1 MNVLLEADRLV
12 STDRQAIYGHP
23 ADDFAKVVALTKPIL
38 ESNIDPR
45 LKHAIYMI
53 QVKIARLLNTPNHID
68 SIVDIAGYVKTYH
81 LVLEKLDS
89 PFEQETIE
97 VQIDSEDLLKYLK
110 KLKSTTD
117 KSHPK

>member
-1 MNVLLEADRLV
+1 MNILDEAKRLT
-12 STDRQAIYGHP
+12 SEDRQEVYGHP
-23 ADDFAKVVALTKPIL
+23 IDDFTKVARLVAPIM
-38 ESNIDPR
+38 ESDIDPR
-45 LKHAIYMI
+45 LKHALYMI

-89 PFEQETIE
+89 FFEQETIE